1 MKFVKP
7 LNLFK
12 ELLRIEPS
20 RCGRL
25 LGLYIKDKH
34 VDLAMSDPDNINAV
48 PLSTVLIAKSE
59 EFMPIM
65 VRMFQNV
72 IKAIKPEGI
81 IVGYPYISFKA
92 KPNGAEIENF
102 IDRLDKTGKFKGLI
116 ISKQERAG
124 EISLNYECWG
134 RLCVLG
140 LLAPILLKRT
150 LRNIKSTKA
159 EGLIVG
165 YPSSSIIQKSDGAE
179 TKIFIDK
186 LDKTGKFE
194 GLKYTYWCTSLVSK
208 VEQAKKLIDG
218 LHKMWLFEGL
228 KYTYILGYEVDIKG
242 IQFYRIS

>member
-1 MKFVKP
+1 
-7 LNLFK
+7 
-12 ELLRIEPS
+12 
-20 RCGRL
+20 
-25 LGLYIKDKH
+25 
-34 VDLAMSDPDNINAV
+34 
-48 PLSTVLIAKSE
+48 
-59 EFMPIM
+59 MPIM

-92 KPNGAEIENF
+92 KPNNSPSAVLTINCSRLRSHAEQIRKMKF
-102 IDRLDKTGKFKGLI
+102 VKPLDL
-116 ISKQERAG
+116 
-124 EISLNYECWG
+124 
-134 RLCVLG
+134 LCVLG

-228 KYTYILGYEVDIKG
+228 KDTILQDLIRNTNIDFVEETEIEIIRVGLLLQEFMEYGAMCSGDAYVIEETKSILDT
-242 IQFYRIS
+242 FSDEFARIYLIHA